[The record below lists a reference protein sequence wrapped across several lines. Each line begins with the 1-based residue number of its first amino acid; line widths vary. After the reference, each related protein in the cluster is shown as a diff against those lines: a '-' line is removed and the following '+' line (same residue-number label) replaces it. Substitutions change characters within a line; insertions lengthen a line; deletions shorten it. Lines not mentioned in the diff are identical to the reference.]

1 MTMTKPLKLIISLI
15 TPQLVGGIGALV
27 TVSSIGSWYQSI
39 NKPFFTPPSW
49 VFGPAWTILYLLMG
63 IALFLVWNS
72 HHPLKKTAMGIF
84 LVQLALNG
92 LWSPVFFGLES
103 PVIGLLVIVPLWIMI
118 LVCIRI
124 FFLIHKTAS
133 YLMVPYLLWVSF
145 ATLLNAS
152 IWYLNN

>member
-1 MTMTKPLKLIISLI
+1 MTKPLKLIISLV

-27 TVSSIGSWYQSI
+27 TVSSLGSWYQSI
-39 NKPFFTPPSW
+39 KKPSFTPPSW

-63 IALFLVWNS
+63 IALYLIWNS
-72 HHPLKKTAMGIF
+72 PHPLKKTAIGLFIIQ
-84 LVQLALNG
+84 LVLNG

-103 PVIGLLVIVPLWIMI
+103 PVLGLVVIVPLWILIMI
-118 LVCIRI
+118 CIRI
-124 FFLIHKTAS
+124 FYPINKTAA
-133 YLMVPYLLWVSF
+133 YLMVPYLFWVSF